1 MKYYDIGTLSKKTG
15 VENKYLLTTIL
26 SARARKISEEKRS
39 LLEDGGEKYISIALR
54 DMDSRVLTDD
64 GKLVMREHADEEA
77 ENGENSL
84 ESKS

>member
-26 SARARKISEEKRS
+26 SARARKISEEKRT
-39 LLEDGGEKYISIALR
+39 LLEEGGEKYISIALK

-64 GKLVMREHADEEA
+64 GKLVIRVQTDGEA
-77 ENGENSL
+77 EHGENSL